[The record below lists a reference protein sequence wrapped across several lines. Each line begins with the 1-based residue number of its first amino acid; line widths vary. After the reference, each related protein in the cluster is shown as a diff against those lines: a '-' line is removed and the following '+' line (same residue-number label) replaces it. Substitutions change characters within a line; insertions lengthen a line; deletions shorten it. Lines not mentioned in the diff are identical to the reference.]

1 MFHVS
6 EGIGAVSHQLLG
18 STPLLKQKDRV
29 LTCPK
34 SLDGAAVVLLTSNRP
49 FFGGKPQS
57 DYYLLMW
64 LQDRVGLNNPGMAVV
79 TSWWLQSRQTA
90 QCNVGSC

>member
-34 SLDGAAVVLLTSNRP
+34 SLDGAAVVLFTSNRP
-49 FFGGKPQS
+49 FLVENHK
-57 DYYLLMW
+57 
-64 LQDRVGLNNPGMAVV
+64 VIVI
-79 TSWWLQSRQTA
+79 
-90 QCNVGSC
+90 C